1 MKGMAWV
8 GRVGMSTDGRVGT
21 GTAATRVLGLVTLA
35 ALGVF
40 ALFALFL
47 SPPDALQED
56 SVRLLYVHVPAAS
69 LAYLS
74 FGMSAVASTLWL
86 WPRTRR
92 PGWDRLAGVSAE
104 LGVLF
109 TGIVLI
115 TGMLWGKVSWGAYWT
130 WDARLTST
138 ALLFVLYVG
147 YLAVRRMP
155 ASVDVRAK
163 RSAVVDLVAVIDVPI
178 VHWAVNWWQGQHPQT
193 TIVRLHPTISGLMA
207 FSLFL
212 GFVAGLLS
220 FAWLLMHRYRLAVME
235 DLLEAQWLDLAIEDR
250 QREGAAPTAGAP
262 AQ

>member
-1 MKGMAWV
+1 MSVG
-8 GRVGMSTDGRVGT
+8 GRVDTSTAGRVGT
-21 GTAATRVLGLVTLA
+21 GTPATRVLGVVTLA
-35 ALGVF
+35 AIAVLG
-40 ALFALFL
+40 LFALVL
-47 SPPDALQED
+47 SPADELQGD

-74 FGMSAVASTLWL
+74 FAMSALASALYL

-92 PGWDRLAGVSAE
+92 PGWDRLAGVTAE
-104 LGVLF
+104 IGVLF

-155 ASVDVRAK
+155 AAVDVRAK
-163 RSAVVDLVAVIDVPI
+163 RSAVVGLVAIIDVPI
-178 VHWAVNWWQGQHPQT
+178 VHWAVDWWQGQHPQS
-193 TIVRLHPTISGLMA
+193 TILHLHPKISGLMA

-220 FAWLLMHRYRLAVME
+220 FAWLLMHRYRVAVME
-235 DLLEAQWLDLAIEDR
+235 DALEAQWLDLAIEDR
-250 QREGAAPTAGAP
+250 QREGTVPAAGA
-262 AQ
+262 AAR